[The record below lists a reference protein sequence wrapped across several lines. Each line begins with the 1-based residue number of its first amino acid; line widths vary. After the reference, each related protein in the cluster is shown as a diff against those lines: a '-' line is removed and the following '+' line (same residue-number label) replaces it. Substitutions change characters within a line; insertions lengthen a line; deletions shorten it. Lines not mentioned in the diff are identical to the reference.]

1 MSKIFEVIDSKF
13 KELIDPSTELEI
25 LGEGFQFTEGPVW
38 HKKEK
43 CLYFSDIPA
52 DTMFRFDNLNGVA
65 AFRNPS
71 HFSNGL
77 TLDKSGNIIAC
88 EHRSRSVTIQKEND
102 FVTVADSYQGKKLN
116 SPNDIIIS
124 KNGTIY
130 FTDPIYGLQEGL
142 GGPATQELEVQG
154 VYKVAPGTNEPELI
168 FDDFERPNGLA
179 LSGDEELL
187 FVNDTV
193 RQHIRVFTKGND
205 GKYSNGSVFVE
216 LFGEG
221 LGRPD
226 GMKLDNFGNVFCTGP
241 GGIWVFSVTGDLLGK
256 IHLEQKTANLA
267 WGDDDGSC
275 LYITSGTQLLR
286 IKCVTFGNSPCLS

>member
-1 MSKIFEVIDSKF
+1 MSKLLETVDARFDK
-13 KELIDPSTELEI
+13 LIDPLAKLEL
-25 LGEGFQFTEGPVW
+25 LGKGFQFTEGPVW
-38 HKKEK
+38 HTKDK

-52 DTMFRFDNLNGVA
+52 DTMFRYDNRNGIA

-77 TLDKSGNIIAC
+77 TLDKFGNIIAC
-88 EHRSRSVTIQKEND
+88 EHKSRSVTIQKGNE
-102 FVTVADSYQGKKLN
+102 FVTVAESYQGKKLN

-124 KNGTIY
+124 KDGTIY

-142 GGPATQELEVQG
+142 GGPAAQELDLQG
-154 VYKVAPGTNEPELI
+154 VYKIEPGKSEPELI

-179 LSGDEELL
+179 FSEDESLL
-187 FVNDTV
+187 FVDDTV
-193 RQHIRVFTKGND
+193 RQHIRVFTKNNAGN
-205 GKYSNGSVFVE
+205 YSNGVVFAE

-221 LGRPD
+221 PGRPD

-241 GGIWVFSVTGDLLGK
+241 GGIWVFSVSSELLGK

-267 WGDDDGSC
+267 WGDDDCKS
-275 LYITSGTQLLR
+275 LFITSGTQLLR
-286 IKCVTFGNSPCLS
+286 IKCITSGKSPC